1 MSITRRN
8 LLAGAGGLAAT
19 AALGRLPKPLRG
31 AAPRPGAA
39 DPGRLEWPTQDS
51 GFPRKDDFAIP
62 EDYTYIN
69 GAFTHPMPLVAR
81 DAVLQRAEQRSAPG
95 APRPDGPRRDPKE
108 LFARLIN
115 ADPGE
120 IAYMPNTST
129 GENLVVDALRIP
141 QRAGSGINVVT
152 DALHFDGSLI
162 HLMELEKR
170 GLDLRIVEQRDYR
183 IELEDLEEVV
193 DDDTALIELS
203 LVAMYNG
210 FQHDLEAV
218 CDLAH
223 AHDAYVY
230 ADIIQGAG
238 AVPIDVRA
246 SGVDFCSCA
255 AFKWLMGD
263 FGIGFL
269 YAREDLLGS
278 VAERSHWGYHSVSM
292 MRSNVPPFDE
302 AEDGSPVT
310 WELRDDATGFFETG
324 SIASAPRAAVG
335 ASLEYILGLG
345 VERIQEHRQLLLRR
359 LHEEMPG
366 LGFTPVTPPESTSP
380 IITFAKR
387 NVYEELGERL
397 EEARVDVRVSRNWL
411 RLSPSVYNDMDDIE
425 RFLEV
430 VA

>member
-19 AALGRLPKPLRG
+19 AALGRLSKPL
-31 AAPRPGAA
+31 PGATA
-39 DPGRLEWPTQDS
+39 PGQLEWPTQDS

-69 GAFTHPMPLVAR
+69 GAFTHPMPLVALE
-81 DAVLQRAEQRSAPG
+81 AVRQRAEQRSAPG
-95 APRPDGPRRDPKE
+95 SPRPDGPRRDPKE
-108 LFARLIN
+108 LFADLIN
-115 ADPGE
+115 AEPSE
-120 IAYMPNTST
+120 IAYVPNTST
-129 GENLVVDALRIP
+129 GENLVVDAL
-141 QRAGSGINVVT
+141 GIEDNVGNVVT
-152 DALHFDGSLI
+152 DALHFDGSLV

-170 GLDLRIVEQRDYR
+170 GLDLRIVEPRDYR
-183 IELEDLEEVV
+183 IELEDLERVI
-193 DDDTALIELS
+193 DDDTRLVELS

-218 CDLAH
+218 CELAH
-223 AHDAYVY
+223 AHGAYVY

-238 AVPIDVRA
+238 AVPIDVKA
-246 SGVDFCSCA
+246 SGVDFCSGSS
-255 AFKWLMGD
+255 FKWLMGD

-269 YAREDLLGS
+269 YAREELLGE
-278 VAERSHWGYHSVSM
+278 VAHRSHWGYHSVRSM
-292 MRSNVPPFDE
+292 SGNVPPFDE
-302 AEDGSPVT
+302 APDGSPVT
-310 WELRDDATGFFETG
+310 WELRNDATGFFETG
-324 SIASAPRAAVG
+324 SIASGPAAAVG

-345 VERIQEHRQLLLRR
+345 VERIQEHRQPLLRR

-387 NVYEELGERL
+387 NVYDELGSRL

-425 RFLEV
+425 RFLE
-430 VA
+430 AIA